1 MYYLVLA
8 GLIPGEQHAEFEQT
22 YGLVSGQM
30 PTSCTGYQINRD
42 KKNLDIYRF
51 VSYWSS
57 PEELKAFRNT
67 PAYVMLNGAFSTL
80 GELTEHSEGKMSVP
94 SNLSERENVN

>member
-8 GLIPGEQHAEFEQT
+8 GLIPEEQYAEFEQT

-30 PTSCTGYQINRD
+30 PTTCIGYQIKRD

-57 PEELKAFRNT
+57 PEEVKAFRKT
-67 PAYVMLNGAFSTL
+67 PAYLMLNGAFSTL
-80 GELTEHSEGKMSVP
+80 GELIENSEGKMNVP
-94 SNLSERENVN
+94 SNLS